1 MTSEIQ
7 FAQLTKRQ
15 MQIVKMIAKGMSSR
29 EIAEQLGLSNRTV
42 EVHRYNI
49 LRKTRSRNSIMAV
62 RKVMIDNT
70 LKAAASI

>member
-15 MQIVKMIAKGMSSR
+15 MQIVKMIARGMSSR

-49 LRKTRSRNSIMAV
+49 LRKTRSKNSIMAV
-62 RKVMIDNT
+62 RKVMTDNT
-70 LKAAASI
+70 IKAARAS